1 MRVLKESLLK
11 QLLTVNVDGTLDVT
25 EGELV
30 VESAID
36 DFDRMV
42 ALT

>member
-30 VESAID
+30 VKSAID
-36 DFDRMV
+36 YFDRMV
-42 ALT
+42 ALS